1 MLNLDDIMGH
11 QNKDHFFFVFELG
24 SKTQGMVLSVLTDSE
39 AAKRAVSSPELS

>member
-1 MLNLDDIMGH
+1 MLNLDDIVGH
-11 QNKDHFFFVFELG
+11 QNKDHFFVFELG